1 LNEVYSVSVR
11 QAIVAVWVHQQ
22 TYLSIQRLK
31 YLDKFLRRFFMALDG
46 WEWIIIGVV
55 AIVIIMWGPA
65 KIPEFAKALGRAK
78 GEFNKASKEF
88 TDAATSTATTTT
100 TTVMAPEPKPAQT
113 IKTKDEMLL
122 ETAQKL
128 GIPTDGKTREQIS
141 EEISVKVK
149 LLGAEDKQLT

>member
-1 LNEVYSVSVR
+1 MLE
-11 QAIVAVWVHQQ
+11 
-22 TYLSIQRLK
+22 
-31 YLDKFLRRFFMALDG
+31 G

-55 AIVIIMWGPA
+55 AIVIILWGPS

-78 GEFNKASKEF
+78 GEFSKASKDF
-88 TDAATSTATTTT
+88 TEAAN
-100 TTVMAPEPKPAQT
+100 APPAPQAVLVAAPAPSAPQT

-122 ETAQKL
+122 DTASKL

-149 LLGAEDKQLT
+149 LLGAE

>member
-1 LNEVYSVSVR
+1 MLE
-11 QAIVAVWVHQQ
+11 
-22 TYLSIQRLK
+22 
-31 YLDKFLRRFFMALDG
+31 G

-78 GEFNKASKEF
+78 GEFSKAQKEF
-88 TDAATSTATTTT
+88 TDAATTTVATTNNAS
-100 TTVMAPEPKPAQT
+100 VVEYRPAPA
-113 IKTKDEMLL
+113 IKSKDELLL

-149 LLGAEDKQLT
+149 LLGAS

>member
-1 LNEVYSVSVR
+1 MLE
-11 QAIVAVWVHQQ
+11 
-22 TYLSIQRLK
+22 
-31 YLDKFLRRFFMALDG
+31 G

-65 KIPEFAKALGRAK
+65 KIPQFAKALGQAK

-88 TDAATSTATTTT
+88 KDAANADPSTRPVAA
-100 TTVMAPEPKPAQT
+100 APVASSPTPA

-128 GIPTDGKTREQIS
+128 GIPTEGKTRDQLS

-149 LLGAEDKQLT
+149 ILGAE